1 MPTPVEAYAEQAP
14 SWQTAEYAL
23 SMNRLYAVGRLVLDE
38 TVDPIELI
46 NSQNQLRAE
55 FDTSLSEML
64 KSDAE
69 FGRGLE
75 ITRFEHY
82 DVTQGR
88 TVSHDGITPV
98 VTMLQ
103 NGYNASASSM
113 QEDSRMETQATRDWW
128 DLQNAHEVDAMVSG
142 KRKYNTRI
150 VASLL
155 PEEAIERD
163 GEQYWRNM
171 GYFPDTKTAFFQL
184 YHVAEDG
191 SLLAGTLSVDA
202 ADKDSMRELW
212 AAAGIDI
219 PEDESTDNWL
229 QYAITDTLTTE
240 QAKALTTHLR
250 QKHYQNVN
258 HVPTK
263 PASIEEVLRVNADVV
278 DQSFHR
284 LHLPLSESLARGEKT
299 EPIRWLVE
307 GFLQNSYQFD
317 AKARAELI
325 RTCNQKSFDDADG
338 RVVYKLIMYATAE
351 EIRKSLPLAT
361 STQLDLSSV
370 LRQEIDRRYT
380 PGGYVLQ
387 QPFVNQIIQSALVG
401 VSAKRSYGACG
412 SSIQFGSNE
421 MGRLETDLNSQ
432 AAFGG
437 KAGVEE
443 AKPKDDEDQYGPL
456 TFECTDGHINRRPR
470 GKLIDKCQH
479 KGCKGSV
486 GCG

>member
-1 MPTPVEAYAEQAP
+1 MPTSVEAYAEQAS
-14 SWQTAEYAL
+14 SWQTTEYAL
-23 SMNRLYAVGRLVLDE
+23 SMNRLHAVGHLALAE

-55 FDTSLSEML
+55 FETSLSEML

-69 FGRGLE
+69 FGKELE
-75 ITRFEHY
+75 ITRFESY
-82 DVTQGR
+82 DVVQGR
-88 TVSHDGITPV
+88 TVSHDRVKPV

-103 NGYNASASSM
+103 DGYDVSAAGA
-113 QEDSRMETQATRDWW
+113 QEDLRMVTQATRDWW
-128 DLQNAHEVDAMVSG
+128 DLQNAHEVDTMVSG
-142 KRKYNTRI
+142 KRGYNTRI

-163 GEQYWRNM
+163 GEEYWRSM

-184 YHVAEDG
+184 YHVTEDG
-191 SLLAGTLSVDA
+191 SLLTGTLSVDA
-202 ADKDSMRELW
+202 ADKDSMRKLW
-212 AAAGIDI
+212 AAAGVKI
-219 PEDESTDNWL
+219 PEGESTDNWL

-240 QAKALTTHLR
+240 QAKALVVRLR
-250 QKHYQNVN
+250 QKHYENVN

-263 PASIEEVLRVNADVV
+263 PTSIEEVLAVNVGV
-278 DQSFHR
+278 MEQSFRR

-299 EPIRWLVE
+299 EPIRRLVE
-307 GFLQNSYQFD
+307 GFLQNSHQFD
-317 AKARAELI
+317 TKARAELI
-325 RTCNQKSFDDADG
+325 RTCNRKSFDDADG

-351 EIRKSLPLAT
+351 EIRKSLPLAA
-361 STQLDLSSV
+361 SARPDLSSV
-370 LRQEIDRRYT
+370 LYQETERRYT
-380 PGGYVLQ
+380 PGGYVSQ
-387 QPFVNQIIQSALVG
+387 QLFVNQIIQSALEG

-421 MGRLETDLNSQ
+421 MDRLEANLNPQ

-437 KAGVEE
+437 KAGAEE

-456 TFECTDGHINRRPR
+456 TFECTEGHTNRRPR

-479 KGCKGSV
+479 RGCKGSV